1 MNELS
6 EIIKI
11 KPFNHQLVGAKLALR
26 TFGAGIGGDAV
37 SPLRRGFA
45 LLMEMWNRNRKN
57 GNQHFNCRAVIS
69 RRQNQ

>member
-26 TFGAGIGGDAV
+26 TFGAGIGVDAI

-45 LLMEMWNRNRKN
+45 LLMEM
-57 GNQHFNCRAVIS
+57 
-69 RRQNQ
+69 

>member
-26 TFGAGIGGDAV
+26 TFTKRIRFVNGDV
-37 SPLRRGFA
+37 
-45 LLMEMWNRNRKN
+45 K
-57 GNQHFNCRAVIS
+57 
-69 RRQNQ
+69 